1 MSKTTGYNSTFAIGG
16 ISCSADRFV
25 VTESSVLSINICA
38 ETPPIANLQNVIA
51 NAKKTTTNKI
61 N

>member
-38 ETPPIANLQNVIA
+38 ETPPIANLQNVSC
-51 NAKKTTTNKI
+51 NCRNK
-61 N
+61 

>member
-38 ETPPIANLQNVIA
+38 ETPPIANLQNVSGQF
-51 NAKKTTTNKI
+51 
-61 N
+61 